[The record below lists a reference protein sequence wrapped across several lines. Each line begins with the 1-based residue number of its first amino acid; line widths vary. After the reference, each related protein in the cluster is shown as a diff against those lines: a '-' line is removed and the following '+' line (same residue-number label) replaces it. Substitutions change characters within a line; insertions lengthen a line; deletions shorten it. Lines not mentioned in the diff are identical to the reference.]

1 MSKLSNVKLDFL
13 IDLHQEEYIE
23 SALDYNVSLAVNELK
38 KYRDLE
44 EQGLLLKLPC
54 RAGDKLWWINRGVLI
69 ESEVINFV
77 IDEDGMFI
85 RVKYLNDKEHNYYY
99 GCPFEFDDIGKIA
112 FLTRE
117 EAEQELKVK
126 ECAE

>member
-1 MSKLSNVKLDFL
+1 MSRLTRWNDKGHLM
-13 IDLHQEEYIE
+13 YG
-23 SALDYNVSLAVNELK
+23 NELEMAYK
-38 KYRDLE
+38 LAEYEDLE
-44 EQGLLLKLPC
+44 EQGSLLKMPC

-117 EAEQELKVK
+117 EAEKELERLERV
-126 ECAE
+126 E